1 MQEVLFMIKQISAFL
16 TILFGVFLYGR
27 KTQKDSI
34 RNEQNEIAAKQI
46 KRKNEIE
53 RDVHNLDADSLGE
66 LQKRFTRD

>member
-1 MQEVLFMIKQISAFL
+1 MIKQIVLFL
-16 TILFGVFLYGR
+16 SGILLIFFTGR
-27 KTQKDSI
+27 KSMKDSI
-34 RNEQNEIAAKQI
+34 KNEQNEIAAKQI

>member
-53 RDVHNLDADSLGE
+53 RDVHNLDADSLDE